1 MVAWLTSLASGPFWF
16 GLVIGYVTYRTL
28 KHKKDAGIS
37 DIASVIAAV
46 GGATVV
52 ALFPVAEGRFNDYAV
67 GLALGFFLFLV
78 VFQLIAWIVGAE
90 RAPQFLD
97 DD

>member
-1 MVAWLTSLASGPFWF
+1 MVWRRHGF
-16 GLVIGYVTYRTL
+16 ITYRTL

-37 DIASVIAAV
+37 DIASVIGAV
-46 GGATVV
+46 GGAAVV
-52 ALFPVAEGRFNDYAV
+52 ALFPAGSNRFDEYAI

-78 VFQLIAWIVGAE
+78 IFQVIAWVSNAD
-90 RAPQFLD
+90 RATQFLD

>member
-1 MVAWLTSLASGPFWF
+1 MVAWLASLASGPFWF
-16 GLVIGYVTYRTL
+16 GLVIGFVTYRTL
-28 KHKKDAGIS
+28 VHKKDAGIS

-52 ALFPVAEGRFNDYAV
+52 ALFPVAEGRFNDYAI

-78 VFQLIAWIVGAE
+78 FFQVIAWIAGPDK
-90 RAPQFLD
+90 APQFLD
-97 DD
+97 D